1 MLTLIVRITD
11 VLWYYDT
18 TLYRGNNHS
27 RGGQSDRAPPP
38 EPSALNKVGQN
49 VGTGSTAAGLL
60 SSQPSGVLMGAEE
73 MKMLFTM
80 HSASTGVGTD
90 GNQNNNTSS
99 SSSSAPESHMNPTT
113 DVSNSNNNNN
123 NNNNSYQ
130 PTHHTSNNPRLTLT
144 TDKTKATKKKT
155 KKGGATLKQDVAALL
170 SFEFN
175 PDRKGGI
182 TKGYRPT
189 MVDGNFGVPLQ
200 AKEKREQ
207 ERSAYAYYS
216 FEGWYTS

>member
-1 MLTLIVRITD
+1 
-11 VLWYYDT
+11 
-18 TLYRGNNHS
+18 
-27 RGGQSDRAPPP
+27 
-38 EPSALNKVGQN
+38 
-49 VGTGSTAAGLL
+49 
-60 SSQPSGVLMGAEE
+60 
-73 MKMLFTM
+73 
-80 HSASTGVGTD
+80 
-90 GNQNNNTSS
+90 
-99 SSSSAPESHMNPTT
+99 MNPTT